1 MCKLDACFMAMDDL
15 TPLPPMLQE
24 YSLVRPLIPQDNSDF
39 ACELIYVRIFVINT
53 LDFGEGF
60 LHKIT
65 IST

>member
-1 MCKLDACFMAMDDL
+1 MAMDDL
-15 TPLPPMLQE
+15 TALPPTVQE
-24 YSLVRPLIPQDNSDF
+24 YSLVRLLIWQDNSDF